1 MTAKKEPPVYDV
13 VVSGAPKG
21 EIYHKNGR
29 WRWFME
35 GRGTEVFPPSA
46 TTQNVIS
53 SITHLCRANPLN
65 VHVIL
70 RDPKIRKEVEARAQ
84 DVIEKVLDGTDTDRI
99 RKMIVDAMYWARN
112 A

>member
-1 MTAKKEPPVYDV
+1 M
-13 VVSGAPKG
+13 
-21 EIYHKNGR
+21 
-29 WRWFME
+29 
-35 GRGTEVFPPSA
+35 
-46 TTQNVIS
+46 Q
-53 SITHLCRANPLN
+53 
-65 VHVIL
+65 HVIDDIIRLYRVHPLHVNVVL